1 MIVKREADREELEQT
16 AADMCKWYC
25 RFPFIWDE
33 QVMGHELS
41 ESELCKSCPMSELMK
56 GIVIYDAPFGRNDWQ
71 E

>member
-1 MIVKREADREELEQT
+1 MIVKRKVDVEELEQA

-25 RFPFIWDE
+25 RFPLIWDE

-56 GIVIYDAPFGRNDWQ
+56 GVIIDNCPTNPNGWQ

>member
-1 MIVKREADREELEQT
+1 MIVKRKVDVEELEQA

-25 RFPFIWDE
+25 RFPLIWDE

-56 GIVIYDAPFGRNDWQ
+56 GAIIDNCPTNQNGWQ